1 MKRLCI
7 LLLIFISILPVFA
20 VTDNPATGSLSKGS
34 SDSATL
40 DFQVNLGT
48 VNTYKIGFSSK
59 PVSSFTEV
67 PTANLLTSI
76 QTLVIDDGAFTGHLK
91 DDSVY
96 VFWQIQSNNGCKVTL
111 TASDMDG
118 TSGSLNVQLSTIPNT
133 TTSENYNV
141 DNGKTVNGEMTST
154 TIPNSGGEI
163 FSFTPST
170 ENRNQVVGSQEV
182 SIITENFQGRPA
194 ETFTGTMTLTIEGV

>member
-182 SIITENFQGRPA
+182 SIITE
-194 ETFTGTMTLTIEGV
+194 EGV